1 MKLTFNIKCQFCGN
15 ESDNEWYFMP
25 QEMKVMDGMIYSL
38 TRYDL
43 VCKKCNTKH
52 LLELTFKKE

>member
-1 MKLTFNIKCQFCGN
+1 
-15 ESDNEWYFMP
+15 MP
-25 QEMKVMDGMIYSL
+25 QEMKVMDGIVYSL

-52 LLELTFKKE
+52 LLELTFQRSKDNG